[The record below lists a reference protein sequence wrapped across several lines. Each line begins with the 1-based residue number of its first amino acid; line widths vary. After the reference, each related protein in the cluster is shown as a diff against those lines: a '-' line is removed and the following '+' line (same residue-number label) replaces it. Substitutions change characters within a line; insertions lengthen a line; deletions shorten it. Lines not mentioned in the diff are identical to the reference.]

1 MPDNNKILKAYIPM
15 TEPSF
20 LLLISLLEENHG
32 YGIMQKI
39 SEITA
44 GRVDLGA
51 GTVYTILY
59 KMERDG
65 IIVFSREI
73 DRRKL
78 YKITEFG
85 KELLLKEIS
94 RIKQLAQ
101 IAGDVERIISQ

>member
-1 MPDNNKILKAYIPM
+1 MPENNKILKAYIPM
-15 TEPSF
+15 TEPGF

-39 SEITA
+39 SEITD

-65 IIVFSREI
+65 IIAFSREV

-78 YKITEFG
+78 YRITELG
-85 KELLLKEIS
+85 KELLLKETS

-101 IAGDVERIISQ
+101 IAGDVQRQISQ